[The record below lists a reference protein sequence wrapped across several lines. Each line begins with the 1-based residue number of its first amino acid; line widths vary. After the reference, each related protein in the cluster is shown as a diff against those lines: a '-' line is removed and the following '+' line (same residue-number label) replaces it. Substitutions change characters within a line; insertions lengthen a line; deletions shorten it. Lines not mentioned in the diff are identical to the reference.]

1 MYCPPCIMTCNF
13 NKKKMKNLLI
23 ILSLAFIFTGCKNEK
38 GENQEIATSS
48 ENMEVEADSVAITID
63 PITHGTAVINW
74 GDAVI
79 YLDPTGGAEAFTGK
93 SDPDFVLITDIHGDH
108 MDAKTLTALELGE
121 TKIFAPQAVKEQ
133 LPKELGE
140 KISVINNAET
150 QEFMGF
156 SITAIPM
163 YNLPES
169 ADAFHPKGRGNGYI
183 IEKDGKRLYISG
195 DTEDIPEMRNL
206 KNIDMALVAMNLPYT
221 MTVDQAADAVLAFQ
235 PKQVYPF
242 HYRGGDGFSDVEKFK
257 ELVNQKN
264 PNIEVVL
271 LDWYPGMN

>member
-1 MYCPPCIMTCNF
+1 
-13 NKKKMKNLLI
+13 MKNLLS
-23 ILSLAFIFTGCKNEK
+23 ILSLTLIFTGCKNETK
-38 GENQEIATSS
+38 ENEEIGITQ
-48 ENMEVEADSVAITID
+48 ENMEVESAGGAISID

-79 YLDPTGGAEAFTGK
+79 YLDPTGGAEAFEGK
-93 SDPDFVLITDIHGDH
+93 PKPDFVLITDIHGDH
-108 MDAKTLTALELGE
+108 MDAKTLASLELGD
-121 TKIFAPQAVKEQ
+121 TKILGPQAVKEQ
-133 LPKELGE
+133 LPKDLGS
-140 KISVINNAET
+140 KISVINNDET

-183 IEKDGKRLYISG
+183 LEKDGKRLYISG

-221 MTVDQAADAVLAFQ
+221 MTVDQAADAVLAFE

-242 HYRGGDGFSDVEKFK
+242 HYRGGDGLSDVEKFK

-271 LDWYPGMN
+271 LDWYPEMN